1 MMTAESVWEEL
12 WDRLNDFY
20 AVLVSH
26 LRARNERLWSQVA
39 HQETVAFPFTGYVS
53 LSKDGPPGDEDLVL
67 TWSVRR
73 RDGHLVAAADI
84 SRGDGTVLAELPVAD
99 LAEPVDRSRITVEQE
114 RAIRF
119 FRSHLAVIEREV
131 C

>member
-1 MMTAESVWEEL
+1 MTAESVWEEL

-39 HQETVAFPFTGYVS
+39 HQETAAFPFTGYVS

-67 TWSVRR
+67 AWSVQRR
-73 RDGHLVAAADI
+73 GGHLVAAADI
-84 SRGDGTVLAELPVAD
+84 SRGDGTVLAELPAAD
-99 LAEPVDRSRITVEQE
+99 LAEPVDPPGITEEQE

-119 FRSHLAVIEREV
+119 FRSHLAMIEREV